1 MHLLSRA
8 GLVVLVGC
16 LVVTGSGTAR
26 AQSDDAPGWNPD
38 AAASYLDARLD
49 WWMDWPTAARDH
61 GTFCVSC
68 HTATPYALARTALR
82 TGSTGVTAG
91 AVERRLLENV
101 ETRVTA
107 WQEVEPFYSDEEFRA
122 PKTSESRGTEAI
134 LNTLIL
140 ANRDARRG
148 WLSGTT
154 RQAFDNLWG
163 LQLTGGEAAGAWP
176 WLNFR
181 LEPWETQ
188 TAQFYGAALAAVA
201 VGSAPGDYVS
211 TPAIQSQV
219 ARLRDYL
226 RRGADT
232 QHLFNRLTLL
242 WASADLPGVLDSPQQ
257 QAIVDEALRLQREDG
272 GWSLASLGTFE
283 RRDGTPLDTKS
294 DGYATGLAV
303 FAMQRMGVAPD
314 DANLA
319 RGRVWLR
326 RHQDPD
332 GSWPAVSLNRDHDP
346 ESDRGRF
353 MRDAATAYAVLALT
367 AGD

>member
-140 ANRDARRG
+140 ANRDA
-148 WLSGTT
+148 
-154 RQAFDNLWG
+154 
-163 LQLTGGEAAGAWP
+163 
-176 WLNFR
+176 
-181 LEPWETQ
+181 
-188 TAQFYGAALAAVA
+188 
-201 VGSAPGDYVS
+201 
-211 TPAIQSQV
+211 
-219 ARLRDYL
+219 
-226 RRGADT
+226 
-232 QHLFNRLTLL
+232 
-242 WASADLPGVLDSPQQ
+242 
-257 QAIVDEALRLQREDG
+257 
-272 GWSLASLGTFE
+272 
-283 RRDGTPLDTKS
+283 
-294 DGYATGLAV
+294 
-303 FAMQRMGVAPD
+303 
-314 DANLA
+314 
-319 RGRVWLR
+319 
-326 RHQDPD
+326 D
-332 GSWPAVSLNRDHDP
+332 GSGLSRCVVRTRPSRPPRPCLP
-346 ESDRGRF
+346 
-353 MRDAATAYAVLALT
+353 AATRRTDRPRSRLAPAL
-367 AGD
+367 

>member
-1 MHLLSRA
+1 MMFRA
-8 GLVVLVGC
+8 AVFVLMCC
-16 LVVTGSGTAR
+16 LVVGASANAR
-26 AQSDDAPGWNPD
+26 AQRGDVPGWNSD
-38 AAASYLDARLD
+38 AAASYLDGRLD

-82 TGSTGVTAG
+82 TGSKGVTAG

-101 ETRVTA
+101 ERRVTA
-107 WQEVEPFYSDEEFRA
+107 WQEVEPFYSDEQFRA

-148 WLSGTT
+148 SLSDTT

-163 LQLTGGEAAGAWP
+163 LQLTGGETAGAWP

-188 TAQFYGAALAAVA
+188 TAQYYGATLAAVA

-211 TPAIQSQV
+211 TPGVQPQV

-226 RRGADT
+226 RRGADA

-242 WASADLPGVLDSPQQ
+242 WASADLAGVLDSPQQ

-283 RRDGTPLDTKS
+283 RRDGTPLATDS

-303 FAMQRMGVAPD
+303 YAMQRAGVARD
-314 DANLA
+314 DARLA

-332 GSWPAVSLNRDHDP
+332 GSWPAASLNRDHDP